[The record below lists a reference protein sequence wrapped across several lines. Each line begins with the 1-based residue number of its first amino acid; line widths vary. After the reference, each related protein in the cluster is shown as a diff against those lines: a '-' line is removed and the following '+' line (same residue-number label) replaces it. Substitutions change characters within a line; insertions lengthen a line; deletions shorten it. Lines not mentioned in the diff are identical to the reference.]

1 MTKTK
6 LDIDR
11 SLAFTA
17 LLEIPAFRALEGREG
32 ERVVT
37 AFLAD
42 WYQAPDTDMYRY
54 AMAWAEASEILR
66 EAPARDLVRRAFGV
80 PDIEPHGCT
89 GRDCDR
95 CPGDQPGTAEDVE
108 ICLCSNEALER
119 GESCG
124 DLACP
129 NGGAR

>member
-1 MTKTK
+1 MTKAK

-54 AMAWAEASEILR
+54 AMAWAGAYF
-66 EAPARDLVRRAFGV
+66 APAPFGV

-95 CPGDQPGTAEDVE
+95 CPGDQPGLPGTAEDVE